1 MMRTTRIAQAA
12 VATGLAGALV
22 LPATGAAQAG
32 PSGEMLFKQRCQ
44 ACHTVI
50 AGKTAPVGPN
60 LYGVVNR
67 KAAASPTPFN
77 YSPALKKS
85 GLTWNRASLDT
96 YLTAPMKLVP
106 GTRMV
111 ISLPD
116 AKQRAAVIDY
126 LARAK

>member
-1 MMRTTRIAQAA
+1 MKHKTKFA
-12 VATGLAGALV
+12 VAAGIAALLA
-22 LPATGAAQAG
+22 LPATGAAQAV
-32 PSGEMLFKQRCQ
+32 PSGEALFKQRCQ
-44 ACHTVI
+44 ACHTVV

-85 GLTWNRASLDT
+85 GLTWNRVSLDK
-96 YLTAPMKLVP
+96 YLTAPTKLVP

-111 ISLPD
+111 IALPD
-116 AKQRAAVIDY
+116 ASQRRAVIDF

>member
-1 MMRTTRIAQAA
+1 MKHKTKFA
-12 VATGLAGALV
+12 VAAGIAALLA
-22 LPATGAAQAG
+22 LPANGAAQAA

-44 ACHTVI
+44 ACHTVV

-85 GLTWNRASLDT
+85 GLTWNSVSLDK
-96 YLTAPMKLVP
+96 YLTAPTKLVP

-111 ISLPD
+111 IALPD
-116 AKQRAAVIDY
+116 ASQRRAVIDF